1 MRKRT
6 IVLILLCVISV
17 ITFLD
22 RINITMAGSH
32 IMNDLNISL
41 EQWGWILSAFI
52 ISYGLLQIPLGILG
66 DRLGQRK
73 VLTGIVIWWSVF
85 TILTG
90 FAGGFASL
98 LLIRFAFGIGEAG
111 AYPCITGAVG
121 RWFPKTETGRAQ
133 GYIWAASRLGGAL
146 TPFIVIPVILHL
158 GWKEA
163 FYILGALGM
172 IWVAIW
178 YFYYRDSPSSLKGIS
193 QKEINEIGSSQ
204 AQTSAKTAIPW
215 KKITKSKQF
224 WLIISM
230 YWFYAWA
237 TWFFFSWFPT
247 FMEKGRGFEMKELNW
262 AIAIPFL
269 MSMLGN
275 ISGGYLTDS
284 LTKRLGVK
292 AGRRIMGVSGLTFAS
307 VFMFLAAFI
316 PGKIQVFVF
325 LSLCFGVLDMMLPSA
340 WAVCL
345 DVGKKYGGALSG
357 AMNTAGNIGGFVCAS
372 MFGYV
377 VKATGNYNFPLF
389 IISLML
395 MISALLFSFIDA
407 SKTIAEQED

>member
-1 MRKRT
+1 MRKRS
-6 IVLILLCVISV
+6 IVLILLSIVSV

-32 IMNDLNISL
+32 IMEDLNLSI

-66 DRLGQRK
+66 DRFGQRK
-73 VLTGIVIWWSVF
+73 VLAGIVLWWSVF

-90 FAGGFASL
+90 MAGGFASL

-111 AYPCITGAVG
+111 AYPCMTGAVG
-121 RWFPKTETGRAQ
+121 KWFPKTETGRAQ

-146 TPFIVIPVILHL
+146 TPFIVIPVIMNL
-158 GWKEA
+158 GWKAA
-163 FYILGALGM
+163 FYILGSMGFV
-172 IWVAIW
+172 WVIIW
-178 YFYYRDSPSSLKGIS
+178 YFWYRDKPATMKNIS
-193 QKEINEIGSSQ
+193 RTELEEIGIQ
-204 AQTSAKTAIPW
+204 PEPTQNTITIPW
-215 KKITKSKQF
+215 KKILKSRQF

-262 AIAIPFL
+262 AIAVPFL
-269 MSMLGN
+269 MSMIGN
-275 ISGGYLTDS
+275 ISGGYLTDN

-292 AGRRIMGVSGLTFAS
+292 AGRRIMGVSGLALSS

-316 PGKIQVFVF
+316 PGKVQVFVF

-345 DVGKKYGGALSG
+345 DVGKKYSGAVSG

-372 MFGYV
+372 MFGYL
-377 VKATGNYNFPLF
+377 VKATGDYNFPLF
-389 IISLML
+389 IISGML
-395 MISALLFSFIDA
+395 ILSALLFSFIDA
-407 SKTIAEQED
+407 SKPIIAEE

>member
-1 MRKRT
+1 MRKRS
-6 IVLILLCVISV
+6 IVLILLSIVSV

-32 IMNDLNISL
+32 IMEDLNLSI

-66 DRLGQRK
+66 DRFGQRK
-73 VLTGIVIWWSVF
+73 VLAGIVLWWSIF

-90 FAGGFASL
+90 MAGGFASL

-111 AYPCITGAVG
+111 AYPCMTGAVG
-121 RWFPKTETGRAQ
+121 KWFPKTETGRAQ

-146 TPFIVIPVILHL
+146 TPFIVIPVIMNL
-158 GWKEA
+158 GWKAA
-163 FYILGALGM
+163 FYILGSMGFV
-172 IWVAIW
+172 WVIIW
-178 YFYYRDSPSSLKGIS
+178 YFWYRDKPATMKNIS
-193 QKEINEIGSSQ
+193 RTELEEIGIQ
-204 AQTSAKTAIPW
+204 PEPTQNTITIPW
-215 KKITKSKQF
+215 KKILKSRQF

-262 AIAIPFL
+262 AIAVPFL
-269 MSMLGN
+269 MSMIGN
-275 ISGGYLTDS
+275 ISGGYLTDN

-292 AGRRIMGVSGLTFAS
+292 AGRRIMGVSGLALSS

-316 PGKIQVFVF
+316 PGKVQVFVF

-345 DVGKKYGGALSG
+345 DVGKKYSGAVSG

-372 MFGYV
+372 MFGYL
-377 VKATGNYNFPLF
+377 VKATGDYNFPLF
-389 IISLML
+389 IISGML
-395 MISALLFSFIDA
+395 ILSALLFSFIDA
-407 SKTIAEQED
+407 SKPIIAEE